1 MKTSMTENKRA
12 EYIYEVVKET
22 ETSEILGE
30 YITYGIK
37 VTRNES
43 LIELIS
49 DVSTDREK
57 AERLAS
63 LCNDGQLHPI
73 HIRDIIED
81 FLVDLDE

>member
-1 MKTSMTENKRA
+1 MKTNMTENKRA
-12 EYIYEVVKET
+12 EYSYEVVKET
-22 ETSEILGE
+22 VTSEFLE
-30 YITYGIK
+30 KYITYGIK
-37 VTRNES
+37 VTRNGS

-49 DVSTDREK
+49 DISTDRQK

-73 HIRDIIED
+73 HIYDIIED